1 MNTTEQNSGQMPH
14 KKLYRSRT
22 NRMIGGVCA
31 GIGDYFSV
39 DATVV
44 RLIWLL
50 IVIFTGFAP
59 GVVAY
64 LIMLLVV
71 PEAPAA

>member
-1 MNTTEQNSGQMPH
+1 
-14 KKLYRSRT
+14 
-22 NRMIGGVCA
+22 MIGGVCA